1 MPMRQRGSSVASAA
15 VNGVE
20 LWYELLGAGP
30 HLVQIGGA
38 VSAHEGYSTVTA
50 AMAEHFTVLDY
61 DHRGYGQ
68 SDRPEQRYTMDTW
81 SDDLAALLAE
91 VGIERTHVHGGSM
104 GGFIAT
110 RFAAKY
116 PEYVDRLVIS
126 GAVAKCDQ
134 MARTQLEIWKAVAR
148 AYGTESDELAL
159 ELSTKAF
166 SRSYL
171 DAAFGPDQLAATRE
185 VVARNVS
192 VDVFCDACDAM
203 IETDVTELLGKVTA
217 PTLLLCGSEDCLTP
231 LDCGTWGSGHA
242 AHGRANRWRSPP
254 RLRRVW
260 AREPH
265 RTTRRVHQLDRR
277 PPTRR

>member
-1 MPMRQRGSSVASAA
+1 VARAA
-15 VNGVE
+15 VNGVS
-20 LWYELLGAGP
+20 LWYELLGSGP

-38 VSAHEGYSTVTA
+38 VSAHEGYSTVTD

-68 SDRPEQRYTMDTW
+68 SDRPGGRYTMDTW
-81 SDDLAALLAE
+81 CDDLAALLAE

-116 PEYVDRLVIS
+116 PERVDRLVIS
-126 GAVAKCDQ
+126 GAVAKCDR

-148 AYGTESDELAL
+148 AYGTDSDELAL

-166 SRSYL
+166 SRPFL
-171 DAAFGPDQLAATRE
+171 DSAFGSDQVAETRA

-192 VDVFCDACDAM
+192 TDVFCDACDAM
-203 IETDVTELLGKVTA
+203 IETDVTELLGNITA
-217 PTLLLCGSEDCLTP
+217 STLLLCGSEDCLTP
-231 LDCGTWGSGHA
+231 LDCGPDGVGMRLMAELIPDAHLHVFAECGHGNLVERPDESVSVIV
-242 AHGRANRWRSPP
+242 AHLLGGDS
-254 RLRRVW
+254 
-260 AREPH
+260 
-265 RTTRRVHQLDRR
+265 
-277 PPTRR
+277 

>member
-1 MPMRQRGSSVASAA
+1 MASAA

-110 RFAAKY
+110 LFAARY

-134 MARTQLEIWKAVAR
+134 MARTQFEIWKAVAR

-166 SRSYL
+166 SRSFL

-203 IETDVTELLGKVTA
+203 IETDVTPSFWRKVTA
-217 PTLLLCGSEDCLTP
+217 PTLLLCGSRRLPDAARLR
-231 LDCGTWGSGHA
+231 TWGRGM
-242 AHGRANRWRSPP
+242 
-254 RLRRVW
+254 RLMAELIPGARLHVFDGLR

-265 RTTRRVHQLDRR
+265 RTTQTSRSSLIVAHLLGGDS
-277 PPTRR
+277 